1 MIKLIILDVDGCMT
15 DGNIVYSNSDDELK
29 SFHVQDGLGIVSW
42 IKLGGQI
49 AIITGRESKIVARR
63 AKELGI
69 KHLYQNIGD
78 KYAVMRNIMQQL
90 DIGVE
95 ETAAIGDDL
104 NDYNMLLNA
113 YRSFTPANGTAPIK
127 EIVDTVLV
135 SKGGGGA
142 IREMIDIL
150 IDENHQYRA
159 FVDLWR

>member
-15 DGNIVYSNSDDELK
+15 DGSIVYSNGGDELK
-29 SFHVQDGLGIVSW
+29 SFNVQDGLGIVSW

-78 KYAVMRNIMQQL
+78 KYAVMQNIMQQL
-90 DIGVE
+90 DIDIE

-113 YRSFTPANGTAPIK
+113 HRSFTPANGTAPIK

-135 SKGGGGA
+135 SKGGSGA

-150 IDENHQYRA
+150 IDKNHQYKA